1 MILVSQALHWLA
13 KCIHWDVVAG
23 FDHCVIVHC
32 QDTKLWLKL
41 IAVIAAIAPDHTV
54 CKLTIRPPGSYVAA
68 LTWAPLVLRAVAGSN
83 AKPGLTFKPNLL
95 GNIMNGKWLMGFAI
109 EYDWLLLN
117 PTTNTVI
124 AFLLLS
130 DTKVAFTSSNAL
142 KLLNLLL
149 SALLKRHHQS

>member
-1 MILVSQALHWLA
+1 
-13 KCIHWDVVAG
+13 
-23 FDHCVIVHC
+23 
-32 QDTKLWLKL
+32 
-41 IAVIAAIAPDHTV
+41 
-54 CKLTIRPPGSYVAA
+54 
-68 LTWAPLVLRAVAGSN
+68 
-83 AKPGLTFKPNLL
+83 
-95 GNIMNGKWLMGFAI
+95 MGFAI